1 MGDFNHGHIQW
12 KSLESTGGEDQR
24 FIILIQDSFLTQH
37 VLEPTR
43 GENVLDIVLSSQK
56 ELVDNVK
63 IHEPLGNS
71 DHNQI
76 HFDINVK
83 SESKKTYRRNFH
95 KGNFK
100 DMRKYLAKLDWNNML
115 MNKTAIECWNILKYE
130 IESVIDTFVPLK
142 KQGKRSR
149 KKHLSKEAIRK
160 IVFKQTMWRVYK
172 HTRKDE
178 DYANYKEALNLVTTE
193 IRKSKR
199 TFENKLAGNI
209 KNDSKSFYA
218 YVRSKQKVRN
228 KVGPLENNRGN
239 IISDGFQMAEVLNE
253 YFSSVFNTEDI
264 SPLPVPFTK
273 FEGNK
278 SKHLGQLFVT
288 PEMIAQKIK
297 KMKDNKS
304 PGVYGIPPK
313 LLKEIVEQI
322 STLLTKLF
330 NLSLEEGIVPS
341 EWKEANITPLFKK
354 GLRNKPEN
362 YRPVSLTSVVC
373 KLLETLIRDHMVE
386 FLVKHKL
393 TNTSQNGFL
402 KARSCLTNLLCFFEE
417 ITKWVDDGSPVNVV
431 YLDFQKA
438 FDKVPH
444 QRLLLKLKAH
454 GIGNDVINWIEKWLT
469 HRRQRV
475 IVDGEISNWKSVLS
489 GVPQRSVLGPMLF

>member
-1 MGDFNHGHIQW
+1 M
-12 KSLESTGGEDQR
+12 
-24 FIILIQDSFLTQH
+24 
-37 VLEPTR
+37 
-43 GENVLDIVLSSQK
+43 
-56 ELVDNVK
+56 DNVK

-83 SESKKTYRRNFH
+83 SESKNKKTYRRNFH

-100 DMRKYLAKLDWNNML
+100 DMRKYLAKLDWNQML

-130 IESVIDTFVPLK
+130 IESIIDKFVPMK

-160 IVFKQTMWRVYK
+160 IVFKQTIWRFYRR
-172 HTRKDE
+172 TRKDE
-178 DYANYKEALNLVTTE
+178 DYANYKEALKLATTE

-199 TFENKLAGNI
+199 TFEKKLAGNI

-218 YVRSKQKVRN
+218 YVRSKQKVRD
-228 KVGPLENNRGN
+228 KVGPLENNMGN

-253 YFSSVFNTEDI
+253 YFSSLFTTEDI
-264 SPLPVPFTK
+264 SSLPVPFTK
-273 FEGNK
+273 FEGNQ
-278 SKHLGQLFVT
+278 SEHLGQLFVT

-304 PGVYGIPPK
+304 PGVDGIPPK

-322 STLLTKLF
+322 STPLAKLF

-354 GLRNKPEN
+354 GSRNKPEN

-386 FLVKHKL
+386 FLVKRKL
-393 TNTSQNGFL
+393 INTSQHGFL
-402 KARSCLTNLLCFFEE
+402 KARSCLSNLLCFLEE
-417 ITKWVDDGSPVNVV
+417 ITKWVDDGSPVDVI

-444 QRLLLKLKAH
+444 QRLLLKLKAS

-469 HRRQRV
+469 HRKQRV

-489 GVPQRSVLGPMLF
+489 GVPQGSVLGPILLLIYINDLEDDISSKVLKFSDDTKVFRKVTNDTDKQSLQDDLDKLVK